1 MTISRWWP
9 RAVLSSIAMLAFMMA
24 LAACSHNALDDHLAA
39 GDQAMRNKQ
48 FAKAETE
55 YQAAIRAAPNDPRGH
70 LALGNFY
77 LDERKFD
84 PAELEFMKVLQL
96 DPHNASAHQ
105 ALGVVYGSQSKLGL
119 AESQFRAAVAL
130 APLRVTYR
138 LSLGN
143 VLAAEGKN
151 PGAEAQFRTATGLE
165 PGNARAHLALAK
177 LLSREPDRRAD
188 ADAEFAEVRALD
200 PSLIPASVAPV
211 SSPAMSPTS
220 ASTAAPARFERPRVR
235 ATNRRFLLTRDSPVY
250 QTTNEASQ
258 VLAQVHH
265 GKWIHV
271 TGISGNWF
279 RIRMRNGTVGFVPV
293 SVAE

>member
-1 MTISRWWP
+1 MLPSI
-9 RAVLSSIAMLAFMMA
+9 AVLTFMMA
-24 LAACSHNALDDHLAA
+24 LAACSHNAVDDHLAA

-55 YQAAIRAAPNDPRGH
+55 YQAAIKTAPNDPRGH

-96 DPHNASAHQ
+96 DPNNASAHQ

-130 APLRVTYR
+130 APARTSYHLN
-138 LSLGN
+138 LGN

-151 PGAEAQFRTATGLE
+151 PQAEAQYRTATGLE
-165 PGNARAHLALAK
+165 PGNAQAHLALAK
-177 LLSREPDRRAD
+177 LLSREPDRKPD

-200 PSLIPASVAPV
+200 PSLIQAPAVPP
-211 SSPAMSPTS
+211 SPAMSPSS
-220 ASTAAPARFERPRVR
+220 ASTAAPVSFERPKVR
-235 ATNRRFLLTRDSPVY
+235 SANRRFLLTRDSPVY
-250 QTTNEASQ
+250 QTTNAASQ
-258 VLAQVHH
+258 VLAQVHR

-279 RIRMRNGTVGFVPV
+279 RIRMRNGTVGFVPIN
-293 SVAE
+293 VAE